1 MVYLQDT
8 NSSTGSADRHP
19 NANPHT
25 ADNPVDAVADLAIG
39 DAARDGG
46 EAVSL
51 LSEGRTFTVDP
62 NLLAPWDAG
71 YGGAEEEHETS
82 ENAQESHQEASNQID
97 TARDETLQ
105 LPAAGNAPTAAG
117 SIEIGVGAV
126 KKKSKNKKKPKSKR
140 GLTAPTGFEEFYVDA
155 PLTPAEH
162 EVEKGLYDPIF
173 SVRIQDSLAK
183 AIFDPTSRRIE
194 VAIQRYCARRNMDSS
209 RKDVFDKY
217 LALGGISAGPKQFSG
232 GLDTKAMSDMSAAD
246 IALMKAT
253 HFVDT
258 DKHGGEEAFVVDFE
272 ACAKAF
278 FSSRLPQLYYLSS
291 INAVKDVQAK
301 TNVIRNFLNYLLH
314 HDVCPEYKD
323 QVLAARAACDLT
335 DKELPMTMK
344 AQSYLPGDF
353 QTACSELFGGVFQG
367 TYAKNPDWAPEA
379 ESYAG
384 ISPEVAQKTFRIGL
398 ATQVS
403 DEVARHYKEQNA
415 ASKLETT
422 KVYNACMEV
431 IALVPADDGIKRFYE
446 KHKEAKGLSSLGRLK
461 AKSWDPPFKPPKD
474 LTEEEKLAEAT
485 STRPTEIFEFLVEDS
500 VLETCFVGMKFEAT
514 VHDLSFGLKFFDN
527 ISGVFCS
534 FYGSIP
540 NERLIGWRVPED
552 EPLPPREKN
561 MVAPASA
568 EDLGVEEQ
576 DMANPAGPLG
586 DNADG
591 EEIEE
596 GW

>member
-1 MVYLQDT
+1 M
-8 NSSTGSADRHP
+8 NSSTGSDVRHP
-19 NANPHT
+19 DPDLHP
-25 ADNPVDAVADLAIG
+25 ADNAVDAIANDT
-39 DAARDGG
+39 ARDGR
-46 EAVSL
+46 EAASL
-51 LSEGRTFTVDP
+51 LSPGQTFTVDP

-71 YGGAEEEHETS
+71 YGGADKEDRTS
-82 ENAQESHQEASNQID
+82 ENPQASHQEPSDQID
-97 TARDETLQ
+97 RTLDKTPQ
-105 LPAAGNAPTAAG
+105 LAVPGDTPTAG
-117 SIEIGVGAV
+117 ESIEMGVSSV

-162 EVEKGLYDPIF
+162 EVEKDLYNPDLAF
-173 SVRIQDSLAK
+173 SE
-183 AIFDPTSRRIE
+183 RIE
-194 VAIQRYCARRNMDSS
+194 VAIQRYCARRNMDST

-217 LALGGISAGPKQFSG
+217 LSLGGISAGPKQFSG

-246 IALMKAT
+246 IARMKAT
-253 HFVDT
+253 HFVDI
-258 DKHGGEEAFVVDFE
+258 DKYGGEEAYVVDFE
-272 ACAKAF
+272 A
-278 FSSRLPQLYYLSS
+278 SSRLPELYYLSS
-291 INAVKDVQAK
+291 VNAVQDVQAK

-323 QVLAARAACDLT
+323 QILAARAASDLT

-344 AQSYLPGDF
+344 AQSHFPGDF

-384 ISPEVAQKTFRIGL
+384 MSPELAQQTFRIGL

-403 DEVARHYKEQNA
+403 DEVARRYKEQNA
-415 ASKLETT
+415 AHMLQTT
-422 KVYNACMEV
+422 KVYIACMEV
-431 IALVPADDGIKRFYE
+431 IALVPAEDGIKRFYE
-446 KHKEAKGLSSLGRLK
+446 KHEAAKGLNSLGRLK
-461 AKSWDPPFKPPKD
+461 AKSWDPPFNPPKD
-474 LTEEEKLAEAT
+474 LTEEEKLAEAG
-485 STRPTEIFEFLVEDS
+485 STRPTEFFEFLVEDS
-500 VLETCFVGMKFEAT
+500 VLEMCFVGMKFEAT

-540 NERLIGWRVPED
+540 NQRLMGWRVPEN

-561 MVAPASA
+561 LVATASA
-568 EDLGVEEQ
+568 EAFEVKEGDV
-576 DMANPAGPLG
+576 AG
-586 DNADG
+586 G